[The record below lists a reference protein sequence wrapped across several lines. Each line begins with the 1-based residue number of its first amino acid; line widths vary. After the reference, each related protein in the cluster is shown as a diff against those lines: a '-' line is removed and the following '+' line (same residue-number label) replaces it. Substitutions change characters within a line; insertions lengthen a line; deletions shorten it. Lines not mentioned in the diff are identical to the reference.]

1 MLFHKPPPATMS
13 EPDKARHP
21 TFRRYT
27 RRYRKKRKIVR
38 DIWIVSGLLML
49 CVPLNFILA
58 LVLGTT
64 FLAFMVLDET
74 P

>member
-1 MLFHKPPPATMS
+1 MLLRKPPGNLS

-27 RRYRKKRKIVR
+27 RRYRKKQKIVR
-38 DIWIVSGLLML
+38 DMWIVSGLLML

>member
-1 MLFHKPPPATMS
+1 MLIRKPPSNLS
-13 EPDKARHP
+13 ELDKERHP

-27 RRYRKKRKIVR
+27 RRYRRKQKIVR

-49 CVPLNFILA
+49 CVPLNVILA